1 MGRRLPFGG
10 ETAEVEYTLYDGTPG
25 AAFLLL
31 CAHVFLSGVLLL
43 LPLLLLLLPCSMPRL
58 SVRPSFPQDDQKEGM
73 AAFAEKRSPKW
84 THK

>member
-10 ETAEVEYTLYDGTPG
+10 ETAEVEYTLYDGTPCS
-25 AAFLLL
+25 AVLLL